1 MHGCGRGPIDLK
13 SIHCALGRW
22 SALGKLALLA
32 KEQSHGDLGGV
43 IRAVGTR
50 SGVCTALVHVFRPC
64 THPQNSAA
72 HCDRPS
78 TFLVLGAWS
87 WWGWKHT
94 TEQRVPSNPFLP
106 CAKLSM
112 RSIARRCGSIGG
124 GSLWSDA
131 GWETGATEQR
141 WTAAA
146 GRSPALEKDSRRS
159 VAGELSVDQALQDGD
174 SEVPP
179 RAQVQRGKR
188 ARQWCARKI
197 SGRLRDTSIRRI
209 CCRCCKGAWAGGD
222 GGTTVGSHRRLLPV
236 HTQR

>member
-112 RSIARRCGSIGG
+112 RSIARRCGSAVVVSGLMRAGKRVRQSNGG
-124 GSLWSDA
+124 P
-131 GWETGATEQR
+131 QR
-141 WTAAA
+141 R
-146 GRSPALEKDSRRS
+146 GEVLHSRRI
-159 VAGELSVDQALQDGD
+159 
-174 SEVPP
+174 
-179 RAQVQRGKR
+179 RG
-188 ARQWCARKI
+188 
-197 SGRLRDTSIRRI
+197 
-209 CCRCCKGAWAGGD
+209 GAWLAN
-222 GGTTVGSHRRLLPV
+222 
-236 HTQR
+236 